1 MRPRGRRSPRNLP
14 CALNQGSVVTAP
26 ADGDCFF
33 WIVAKAKNVTV
44 AELRSLVADNYDEA
58 TFQLVCAAG
67 QAPSGLG
74 CNDYEAFINGIS
86 RKEYAD
92 EKCMEIIAKSLSVA
106 FLICDDNIGGVP
118 AAFPPLRSWDAVFA
132 PTLAPDHLVTMRLGR
147 EHYSGIEFNGKML
160 HRTDDGTLHDQI
172 RNFWRAFIPES
183 ASVPDHESEPGSH
196 SAFLY
201 I

>member
-1 MRPRGRRSPRNLP
+1 M
-14 CALNQGSVVTAP
+14 
-26 ADGDCFF
+26 
-33 WIVAKAKNVTV
+33 KNGV
-44 AELRSLVADNYDEA
+44 
-58 TFQLVCAAG
+58 
-67 QAPSGLG
+67 G
-74 CNDYEAFINGIS
+74 CNDYEAFINGIRR

-132 PTLAPDHLVTMRLGR
+132 PPTLAPDHLVTMRLGR

-160 HRTDDGTLHDQI
+160 HHTDDGTLHDQI

-183 ASVPDHESEPGSH
+183 ASVPAPDQDPEVSPKRKCVSNDQKFRTLERSK
-196 SAFLY
+196 L
-201 I
+201 